1 MKRKLLALLLALTA
15 VFGSVCHVACQ
26 QYSDTVPPL
35 GNNDPNDPN
44 APSTPGGGEG
54 NEIAAGVTG
63 SMAAFNNLAT
73 SITNKRAELLTPLDN
88 DYRSRT
94 EVTYDNI
101 NGKTVTAYTLM
112 VDYGEGF
119 FNNPNFAQAV
129 MIYQAMRY
137 KDKHPEENVQITITS
152 FHFSVYL
159 AACLDESSPD
169 YGKMICL
176 YDAEYND
183 RGYYRLSYLLV
194 EAAKKGIEV
203 TVIGQIDAS
212 GVTQEDG
219 SWRADASFWIFFADS
234 QWQPAYI
241 SGKTVGDFMTFRV
254 AHWTSYGDKSAADMM
269 HNKTCTVS
277 HYIDND
283 GVEHKDAIWVGS
295 INLDGISGT
304 GMNGNNSVQTGLVV
318 TNHAELRRVI
328 YNYTRL
334 MTNYCEQEEISLFR
348 EAVITANTK
357 QIELLRTGRGNEIPA
372 GEQIVYIGTENDSVF
387 ELYFTP
393 LGGDFSTWDTLYNPY
408 SKYLSKLL
416 PSVSGESYIELLW
429 NNVKFNTNFDLST
442 IFIDVIKTAFLENG
456 NLQNRLHLHL
466 PGLDGNVFS
475 ELVNGENIGQSDINN
490 YVVYYHT
497 KDLQLSYQEEGERY
511 YVTILNSLNF
521 HEGSM
526 YHQSNT
532 ILVIKETAETGND
545 LYTDYAILT
554 TPGMDFESYRITD

>member
-44 APSTPGGGEG
+44 DPNAPSTPGGGEG

-73 SITNKRAELLTPLDN
+73 SITNNRAELLTPLDN

-94 EVTYDNI
+94 EITYDNI

-112 VDYGEGF
+112 VDYEEAF
-119 FNNPNFAQAV
+119 VNNPNFAQAV
-129 MIYQAMRY
+129 MIYQAIRY

-159 AACLDESSPD
+159 AACLDESNPD

-183 RGYYRLSYLLV
+183 QGYYRLSYLLV

-212 GVTQEDG
+212 GVTQADG

-241 SGKTVGDFMTFRV
+241 SGKIVADYLTFRV
-254 AHWTSYGDKSAADMM
+254 AHWTAYGDKSAADMM
-269 HNKTCTVS
+269 HNKTCSVS

-283 GVEHKDAIWVGS
+283 GVEHEDAIWIGS
-295 INLDGISGT
+295 INLDGISGM
-304 GMNGNNSVQTGLVV
+304 GMNGNNTVQTGLVV

-357 QIELLRTGRGNEIPA
+357 QIAATNKATI
-372 GEQIVYIGTENDSVF
+372 N
-387 ELYFTP
+387 
-393 LGGDFSTWDTLYNPY
+393 TLAR
-408 SKYLSKLL
+408 
-416 PSVSGESYIELLW
+416 V
-429 NNVKFNTNFDLST
+429 
-442 IFIDVIKTAFLENG
+442 
-456 NLQNRLHLHL
+456 
-466 PGLDGNVFS
+466 
-475 ELVNGENIGQSDINN
+475 
-490 YVVYYHT
+490 
-497 KDLQLSYQEEGERY
+497 
-511 YVTILNSLNF
+511 
-521 HEGSM
+521 
-526 YHQSNT
+526 
-532 ILVIKETAETGND
+532 
-545 LYTDYAILT
+545 
-554 TPGMDFESYRITD
+554 